1 MIDLFYFIF
10 FFYISIISIL
20 GYGKIF
26 EKVFLNKVNYD
37 EDITIYLGFYGI
49 TLLTLISLFT
59 SFFLNIIFII
69 ILLFILIGISY
80 FFFYCPLKKYKN
92 FIKLLFIY
100 RSF

>member
-1 MIDLFYFIF
+1 MIDLFYFI

-26 EKVFLNKVNYD
+26 QRVILNKVNYD

-59 SFFLNIIFII
+59 SFF
-69 ILLFILIGISY
+69 
-80 FFFYCPLKKYKN
+80 
-92 FIKLLFIY
+92 
-100 RSF
+100 

>member
-26 EKVFLNKVNYD
+26 QRVILNKVNYD

-59 SFFLNIIFII
+59 SFFFKHNFYHNIIIHI
-69 ILLFILIGISY
+69 IGISY
-80 FFFYCPLKKYKN
+80 FLLSIKKYKN
-92 FIKLLFIY
+92 IL
-100 RSF
+100 